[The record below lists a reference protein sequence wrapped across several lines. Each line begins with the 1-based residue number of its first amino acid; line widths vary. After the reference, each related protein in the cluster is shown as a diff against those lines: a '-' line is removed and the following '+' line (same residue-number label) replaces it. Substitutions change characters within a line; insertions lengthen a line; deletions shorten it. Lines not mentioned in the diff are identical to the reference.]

1 MAASLGVSQLRVKLS
16 TEAVKNEPE
25 RVKLKN
31 LHS

>member
-1 MAASLGVSQLRVKLS
+1 VKWLPAWELPVDS
-16 TEAVKNEPE
+16 AESEAVRFEAE